1 MFGVRQISREKM
13 DIRFKNMKVKTLK
26 YLAGYWL
33 LFIISTQNLLAQNMA
48 TPPNGLIIEG
58 IPNFS
63 ETLVQDF
70 SKVTDRTLA
79 GLVNWK
85 KDGSLIGYTEY
96 YSPFFLSADG
106 KRKDFQ
112 VYPPSRLNLA
122 LQPDLE
128 QSFLFTKDKNGSETA
143 QLYQFETNSGETVQL
158 TNLPDVQNVT
168 SYLWSKKGDLIYFI
182 NGTKEKNEAEI
193 YVLNPNTKEKKL
205 LTKIKEYARY
215 LLDTDG
221 ENLLFYHYISNSQT
235 NLFLL
240 NLKTLEVSQIS
251 NETAVYRGAK
261 FSKSSNGIWWL
272 SNQGSEFASLYFFDL
287 NDKSIKKINSQEMNI
302 SAFAFSLNEKNLALK
317 INDSGLDSLRIFEMD
332 GTKITKELE
341 KPSIPVGLIERISW
355 RNNEELGFSFESN
368 KNPIQTRTY
377 NISTKTQQILAKGE
391 GNQQIIDNLE
401 DTQQIRWKSFDNREI
416 TGFLIKPQTNNQ
428 HAKLPVIIDIHG
440 GPASI
445 YQPIYSGFK
454 SYPTVNIPIV
464 TIFPNIRGSSGFGK
478 EFQNLDDKEKREDAI
493 KDIEALL
500 DWIETQPQLDSKK
513 VVVKGASYGSFVALA
528 VGLRQP
534 KRVKA
539 VIAESPVIS
548 IKNTINYTP
557 KSIQDMQ
564 FSEYGSANDEVLMDK
579 LEKLS
584 PLNKENLPNW
594 KLPLF
599 LAIGE
604 NDVRVPVQDVILLK
618 DQLKAMEIPV
628 WLIKAPKE
636 GHIWSNY
643 ENKIFLNVAEIVFIK
658 KYIE

>member
-1 MFGVRQISREKM
+1 MEIKLNS
-13 DIRFKNMKVKTLK
+13 MKTKTLK

-33 LFIISTQNLLAQNMA
+33 LFIISTQNFSAQNIA
-48 TPPNGLIIEG
+48 TPPNGLITEG
-58 IPNFS
+58 IPSFS
-63 ETLVQDF
+63 ETLVKDF

-96 YSPFFLSADG
+96 YSPFFLNGEG
-106 KRKDFQ
+106 KRLDFQ
-112 VYPPSRLNLA
+112 VYPPSPLNLA

-128 QSFLFTKDKNGSETA
+128 QAFLFTKDKNGSETA

-193 YVLNPNTKEKKL
+193 FVFNPNTKEKKL
-205 LTKIKEYARY
+205 LTTIKEYARY

-221 ENLLFYHYISNSQT
+221 ENLLFYHYISNTQT

-240 NLKTLEVSQIS
+240 NLKTLEVTQIS
-251 NETAVYRGAK
+251 NETAFFRGAK
-261 FSKSSNGIWWL
+261 FSKSLNGIWWL
-272 SNQGSEFASLYFFDL
+272 SNQGSEFSSLYFFDL
-287 NDKSIKKINSQEMNI
+287 KDKKIKKINPQEMNI
-302 SAFAFSLNEKNLALK
+302 SAFAFSPNEKTLALK
-317 INDSGLDSLRIFEMD
+317 INDSGVDSIQIFDMN
-332 GTKITKELE
+332 GTQINKELE
-341 KPSIPVGLIERISW
+341 KPAISVGLIERISW
-355 RNNEELGFSFESN
+355 RNNEELGFSFESI
-368 KNPIQTRTY
+368 KNPIQTKTY
-377 NISTKTQQILAKGE
+377 NILTKTQQILAKGE
-391 GNQQIIDNLE
+391 GHKQIIDNLE
-401 DTQQIRWKSFDNREI
+401 DTQQIKWKSFDNREI
-416 TGFLIKPQTNNQ
+416 TGFLVKPKTNVPN
-428 HAKLPVIIDIHG
+428 AKLPVLIDIHG

-454 SYPTVNIPIV
+454 AYPTVNIPIV

-478 EFQNLDDKEKREDAI
+478 EFQNLDNLEKREDAI

-513 VVVKGASYGSFVALA
+513 VFLKGASYGGFVALA

-534 KRVKA
+534 KRIKA
-539 VIAESPVIS
+539 VIAENPMIS
-548 IKNTINYTP
+548 IKNTVNYTP
-557 KSIQDMQ
+557 KSIQDIQ
-564 FSEYGSANDEVLMDK
+564 ASELGSANDEVLMDK

-584 PLNKENLPNW
+584 PLNNDNLPNW

-599 LAIGE
+599 LAVGE
-604 NDVRVPVQDVILLK
+604 NDVRVPVKDVITLK
-618 DQLKAMEIPV
+618 DQLKAREIPV

-643 ENKIFLNVAEIVFIK
+643 ENKIFLNVAEITFIK